1 MKKKNGFTLVE
12 LITTIVILSI
22 ILAIAIPRILNN
34 ISNEKDKIFKTSAI
48 NIVKDFNYK
57 HLGEDFTSTT
67 LLKLNLTTISSSD
80 YDLNSSYIY
89 VANDKTYI
97 HLVGLGEFEGLICHG
112 TVENML
118 CQEDIATI
126 SFVYNLNGGTTSQ
139 SFESSYAPNTKIT
152 LINPTK
158 AGYTF
163 TGWTVEGTGASLNGS
178 ELTTGIETTTIT
190 ANWERNHVTLTVN
203 LNEGSTTQSFE
214 ETYYSLST
222 LSLTNPTRTGYT
234 FTGWTVEGTGA
245 SINGTKLTIGT
256 SATIITA
263 NWRINKVYIRFHV
276 NGGTIAS
283 STTSTS
289 GVTYNWSV
297 SNSLVYRNGS
307 VLQHIA
313 NYGAISSINL
323 PDYNNINYMYIT
335 KTGYNAVSG
344 SEWICHSGCTTKNKT
359 FNQLTKYSASDF
371 CDTSNGDCTVVL
383 KVNWVEKVN
392 PVLSYSCYNAKAGS
406 SPYVLNYTGNCTVI
420 DDGNGDWRVK
430 FLTTGTL
437 RMSKALDVDIFLVG
451 GGGGGGKGFKRA
463 YNVGI
468 YSYVGWGGSGGGGG
482 YTKTYSGINIAASTS
497 YTITIGAG
505 GTAQNNGSASSFKQ
519 GSTVIGT
526 AAGGKAGGT
535 QSAGG
540 AGGSGGGGGGYLVK
554 STRYAGDGGS
564 YGNSGTA
571 SGEECLASGAGQGST
586 TCEFGEGTLSGC
598 TKGDKYAYAGGGGGG
613 AGTVTYKS
621 ASNSEGYGTT
631 TPKACLAG
639 DSYGNTVNCYG
650 EGGIRGGSWGGH
662 SNTPSYSNFQTA
674 IANTGGGGGGGGARD
689 QASGSAGA
697 SGIVIIRNAR

>member
-190 ANWERNHVTLTVN
+190 ANWERNYVTLTVN

-256 SATIITA
+256 SDTTITA
-263 NWRINKVYIRFHV
+263 NWEEE
-276 NGGTIAS
+276 
-283 STTSTS
+283 
-289 GVTYNWSV
+289 
-297 SNSLVYRNGS
+297 L
-307 VLQHIA
+307 
-313 NYGAISSINL
+313 
-323 PDYNNINYMYIT
+323 
-335 KTGYNAVSG
+335 
-344 SEWICHSGCTTKNKT
+344 
-359 FNQLTKYSASDF
+359 
-371 CDTSNGDCTVVL
+371 
-383 KVNWVEKVN
+383 VN

-420 DDGNGDWRVK
+420 DDGNGNWRVK

-598 TKGDKYAYAGGGGGG
+598 TKGDEYAYAGGGGGG